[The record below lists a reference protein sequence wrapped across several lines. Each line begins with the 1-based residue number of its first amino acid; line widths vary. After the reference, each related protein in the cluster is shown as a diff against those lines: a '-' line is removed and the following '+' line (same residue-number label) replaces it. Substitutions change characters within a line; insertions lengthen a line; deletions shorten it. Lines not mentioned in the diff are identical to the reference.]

1 MTGEG
6 ANAQHNGG
14 GKPSQRSRRV
24 LNCAPCRKN
33 KLKCDRKRPCSSCQ
47 LRKSESACRYEDEGY
62 GGNGQW
68 RFVGPQGETMDTYE
82 AESASDPE
90 PEQVINM
97 PVEQSCL
104 VGGAAPGAQHDANIS
119 NQIALVRQ
127 QLENLERQL
136 KESKEGLPIPAVES
150 LRAAT
155 QENQFDVDMAF
166 DAPSAQAVQNPS
178 GLFLGPTTD
187 AFAVNQFAGRPSL
200 SNGGYPCQFPVLDV
214 RHHDADLV
222 AQLPNENTVEY
233 LINHYFEYCN
243 WIYRFVHE
251 PTIRDAWRRF
261 RNKQPMSRVEL
272 ATVCVVIAITIRY
285 LPLDHALFRTLRGGA
300 IELGNT
306 YFKVSC
312 DLLERHR
319 EITPTHRTY
328 TLELV
333 ELVLAQTH
341 YLIFSEK
348 RREEVWILCGELLTI
363 TTAMGLH
370 RDPQNVFPFEVAERR
385 RWAWW
390 NLMLVE
396 RWHAFSLGR
405 PVRISADHFDV
416 NLPAHNPN
424 GLGEERRYLPN
435 IALFKL
441 MHISAATSDE
451 AMANIKVTLPILQER
466 DRLLTNWFDELPK
479 EVFMDRDTLSN
490 NLVSPM
496 PHIRRLAVQAT
507 ILRGLY
513 NYIRFTLHRPNIL
526 MPMSLD
532 IAIHCA
538 SDLIELMAQAHDS
551 NTPGHFIWGPCQT
564 FSVAMFFS
572 LQIIVNP
579 SQTRAHLYQEQIK
592 KAITLFKPDCCL
604 PGIADGAITI
614 LGTLSPLFESD
625 LLANPTPEV
634 TREKNEILALVNNMT
649 YPHRE
654 LPDLDAFTVPESF
667 DGVEMFAQTGW
678 SGTSSPTRASSAASS
693 HYQANAFVEP
703 TPMYASDSS
712 WQQQQASAVDPRV
725 QQAYP
730 RNPPSDS
737 GHSYSP
743 HSPPALSPGSSSES
757 SGSSSPDVTAHVPQ
771 YALAQ
776 VATPP
781 DTTGWA
787 HEYQSQVSIGDEKM
801 FAPNTYYDFPNAPAP
816 TMQYNP
822 DPNAIVYRIPPA
834 NNTFTRSF

>member
-1 MTGEG
+1 MSDDGNG
-6 ANAQHNGG
+6 NSLQNGG
-14 GKPSQRSRRV
+14 SKAAQRARRV
-24 LNCAPCRKN
+24 LNCGPCRKN

-47 LRKSESACRYEDEGY
+47 LRKSETACRYEDEGY

-68 RFVGPQGETMDTYE
+68 RFVGPQGETMDVYE
-82 AESASDPE
+82 PEPASDPE
-90 PEQVINM
+90 SDRADNV

-104 VGGAAPGAQHDANIS
+104 IGGVVPDANM
-119 NQIALVRQ
+119 NTDLLNEVAQVRH
-127 QLENLERQL
+127 QLEALERQL
-136 KESKEGLPIPAVES
+136 KQGNQGASHPAVAS

-155 QENQFDVDMAF
+155 QENPSDIDMAPVTF
-166 DAPSAQAVQNPS
+166 DAPPQAVQNMS
-178 GLFLGPTTD
+178 GMFLGPTSD
-187 AFAVNQFAGRPSL
+187 VFAVNQFVGGRPSQGLPSFL
-200 SNGGYPCQFPVLDV
+200 SNHVPVLDV

-222 AQLPNENTVEY
+222 AQLPDHNTVEY

-261 RNKQPMSRVEL
+261 RNGQSMTRVEL

-285 LPLDHALFRTLRGGA
+285 LPLDHKLFSLLRGGA

-306 YFKVSC
+306 YFRVSC

-370 RDPQNVFPFEVAERR
+370 RDPQNVLPVELAERR

-405 PVRISADHFDV
+405 PIRIASDHFDV
-416 NLPAHNPN
+416 KLPAHNPN
-424 GLGEERRYLPN
+424 SVGSDRIHLPN

-441 MHISAATSDE
+441 MYISAATSDE
-451 AMANIKVTLPILQER
+451 AMANIRVTLPILQQR
-466 DRLLTNWFDELPK
+466 DKLLTDWFDELPK
-479 EVFMDRDTLSN
+479 EVFQDGQELTN

-496 PHIRRLAVQAT
+496 PAVRRLAVQGT

-526 MPMSLD
+526 LPMSLD
-532 IAIHCA
+532 IGIHCA
-538 SDLIELMAQAHDS
+538 SDLIGLMAQAHDS

-572 LQIIVNP
+572 LQIIINP
-579 SQTRAHLYQEQIK
+579 SSPARTCTRSRSRRRSR
-592 KAITLFKPDCCL
+592 C
-604 PGIADGAITI
+604 
-614 LGTLSPLFESD
+614 
-625 LLANPTPEV
+625 
-634 TREKNEILALVNNMT
+634 
-649 YPHRE
+649 
-654 LPDLDAFTVPESF
+654 
-667 DGVEMFAQTGW
+667 
-678 SGTSSPTRASSAASS
+678 SSRTAACRASRTVRSRSSA
-693 HYQANAFVEP
+693 
-703 TPMYASDSS
+703 
-712 WQQQQASAVDPRV
+712 RL
-725 QQAYP
+725 
-730 RNPPSDS
+730 RR
-737 GHSYSP
+737 YSR
-743 HSPPALSPGSSSES
+743 
-757 SGSSSPDVTAHVPQ
+757 
-771 YALAQ
+771 
-776 VATPP
+776 ATC
-781 DTTGWA
+781 
-787 HEYQSQVSIGDEKM
+787 S
-801 FAPNTYYDFPNAPAP
+801 
-816 TMQYNP
+816 
-822 DPNAIVYRIPPA
+822 R
-834 NNTFTRSF
+834 TRRRR

>member
-1 MTGEG
+1 MSYPY
-6 ANAQHNGG
+6 H
-14 GKPSQRSRRV
+14 
-24 LNCAPCRKN
+24 
-33 KLKCDRKRPCSSCQ
+33 
-47 LRKSESACRYEDEGY
+47 
-62 GGNGQW
+62 
-68 RFVGPQGETMDTYE
+68 
-82 AESASDPE
+82 
-90 PEQVINM
+90 
-97 PVEQSCL
+97 
-104 VGGAAPGAQHDANIS
+104 
-119 NQIALVRQ
+119 
-127 QLENLERQL
+127 
-136 KESKEGLPIPAVES
+136 LPI
-150 LRAAT
+150 
-155 QENQFDVDMAF
+155 
-166 DAPSAQAVQNPS
+166 
-178 GLFLGPTTD
+178 
-187 AFAVNQFAGRPSL
+187 
-200 SNGGYPCQFPVLDV
+200 LDV
-214 RHHDADLV
+214 RHHDPDLV
-222 AQLPNENTVEY
+222 AQLPDHNTVEY

-243 WIYRFVHE
+243 WVYRFVHE
-251 PTIRDAWRRF
+251 PTIRDAWKRF
-261 RNKQPMSRVEL
+261 RNGQPMSRVEL

-285 LPLDHALFRTLRGGA
+285 LPLDHVLFRTLRGGA

-348 RREEVWILCGELLTI
+348 RREEVWVLCGELLTI

-370 RDPQNVFPFEVAERR
+370 RDPQNAFPVDVAERR

-405 PVRISADHFDV
+405 PIRISADHFDV
-416 NLPAHNPN
+416 RLPAHNPH
-424 GLGEERRYLPN
+424 GVGEERRFLPN

-466 DRLLTNWFDELPK
+466 DKLLTDWFDELPK
-479 EVFMDRDTLSN
+479 EVFMGRQQLSD

-496 PHIRRLAVQAT
+496 PHVRRLAVQAT

-526 MPMSLD
+526 LPMSLD
-532 IAIHCA
+532 IAIQCA

-579 SQTRAHLYQEQIK
+579 AQARAHLYQEQIK

-614 LGTLSPLFESD
+614 LGTLAPLFQSD

-634 TREKNEILALVNNMT
+634 TREKQEILQLVNNMT

-654 LPDLDAFTVPESF
+654 MPDLDAFNVPDSDISF
-667 DGVEMFAQTGW
+667 PQTGW
-678 SGTSSPTRASSAASS
+678 TAASSPTRASSVASS
-693 HYQANAFVEP
+693 VSSTQAALAQSQTFSSNGYVEP
-703 TPMYASDSS
+703 TPMYAAAS
-712 WQQQQASAVDPRV
+712 WTQQQSSLDPR
-725 QQAYP
+725 AYQ
-730 RNPPSDS
+730 RTGPPSDS
-737 GHSYSP
+737 GHSSYSA

-757 SGSSSPDVTAHVPQ
+757 SGSSSPDVGNHVPQ
-771 YALAQ
+771 WVGAHPSS
-776 VATPP
+776 PP
-781 DTTGWA
+781 DALGWP
-787 HEYQSQVSIGDEKM
+787 HEYQSQGNFVDEKM
-801 FAPNTYYDFPNAPAP
+801 FGMNTYYDVPNAPAP
-816 TMQYNP
+816 TMQYNV
-822 DPNAIVYRIPPA
+822 DANANPIRVNSNGRNVFGY
-834 NNTFTRSF
+834 